1 MLLALR
7 VALAAQPASKPV
19 AFDTHSGYF
28 VSNKYEPAAAAS
40 FVAITAQ
47 ESFDKVFGVAMVMG
61 DKSHRLPPAAFVGK
75 FVVAAIHRGKAML
88 TYQIESVVADGQTLV
103 VRYTTKSE
111 PSASAEFACPLIL
124 SLDKGD
130 YKTVSFVENGASI
143 KRLEISPPG
152 LRIECQKPGSLTEQ
166 TVAGASVLAI
176 KGDGIGRATVS
187 CDADQWPQA
196 VILRVHLRGLESLS
210 IANAGVELKASV
222 LSHGEHPTLLHLWQ
236 AGKEGPALAKD
247 SPYWIAI
254 RRLGPDGKPVA
265 GLPPAGGWF
274 EVDIPKAF
282 LTNTKQ
288 LKLSWIDFYR

>member
-1 MLLALR
+1 MPCIPQILAGFTLLATC
-7 VALAAQPASKPV
+7 ALAAQPAPKPS
-19 AFDTHSGYF
+19 ASDARNGYF
-28 VSNKYEPAAAAS
+28 VADGREIHHLEVTP
-40 FVAITAQ
+40 
-47 ESFDKVFGVAMVMG
+47 
-61 DKSHRLPPAAFVGK
+61 PPA
-75 FVVAAIHRGKAML
+75 L
-88 TYQIESVVADGQTLV
+88 Q
-103 VRYTTKSE
+103 
-111 PSASAEFACPLIL
+111 
-124 SLDKGD
+124 
-130 YKTVSFVENGASI
+130 
-143 KRLEISPPG
+143 
-152 LRIECQKPGSLTEQ
+152 IECQKPGSLTEQ

-282 LTNTKQ
+282 LTNAKQ